1 MDNHSNESH
10 EILTVSEVAEY
21 LKISEVTTYK
31 LVQKG
36 VIPSFKIGRSWR
48 VKYEDLLA
56 FIEKKKGERYL

>member
-1 MDNHSNESH
+1 MDNHSKESS
-10 EILTVSEVAEY
+10 EILTVSEVAKY